1 MESSSEKPEAM
12 TDAEALQRLIA
23 AVDRYMAA
31 KGGPEVEWILSFN
44 ALLVALQQAKTIREK
59 DTR

>member
-1 MESSSEKPEAM
+1 M

-31 KGGPEVEWILSFN
+31 KGGPEAEWILSFN
-44 ALLVALQQAKTIREK
+44 ALLVALQQAKTVSNV
-59 DTR
+59 